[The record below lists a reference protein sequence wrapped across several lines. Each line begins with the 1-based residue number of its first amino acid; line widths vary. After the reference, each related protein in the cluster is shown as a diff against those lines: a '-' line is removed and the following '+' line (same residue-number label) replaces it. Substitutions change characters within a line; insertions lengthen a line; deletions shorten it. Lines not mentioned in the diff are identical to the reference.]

1 MIDGILTN
9 KELELL
15 LEILEVE
22 RRHLLP
28 EIRHT
33 DTRGMRAELQVR
45 LRTIDRLVERFGE
58 KLAEL
63 QRAAGEPIRGGP
75 ASPSSTAQG

>member
-1 MIDGILTN
+1 MIDGIPTN
-9 KELELL
+9 TELELL

-33 DTRGMRAELQVR
+33 DTREMRAELQVR
-45 LRTIDRLVERFGE
+45 LRTVGRLVR
-58 KLAEL
+58 
-63 QRAAGEPIRGGP
+63 
-75 ASPSSTAQG
+75 QGSR